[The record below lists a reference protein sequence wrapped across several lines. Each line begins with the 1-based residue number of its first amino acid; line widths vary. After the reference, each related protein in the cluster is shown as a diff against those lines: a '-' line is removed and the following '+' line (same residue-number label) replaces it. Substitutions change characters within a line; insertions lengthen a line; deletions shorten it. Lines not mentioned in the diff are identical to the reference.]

1 MTRPDAGEPSGDRTS
16 APDAGEPSGEEHR
29 RCE

>member
-1 MTRPDAGEPSGDRTS
+1 MTRPDAGEPSGDRTT
-16 APDAGEPSGEEHR
+16 APDAGEPIREEPR